1 MGAALTLGG
10 DQFAVVNER
19 DVPGLLD
26 RPAAEAPFSVR
37 AEAPAQPSIERDAAE
52 PVLAAR
58 EESLETNVAPSIL
71 DRTDE
76 TADDLH

>member
-1 MGAALTLGG
+1 MRAALTLGG

-19 DVPGLLD
+19 DVLGVLD
-26 RPAAEAPFSVR
+26 RPAAEAQFSVR
-37 AEAPAQPSIERDAAE
+37 AEAPAEPSVEQDAAE
-52 PVLAAR
+52 PVLAAK
-58 EESLETNVAPSIL
+58 EESLETDVAPSIL